1 MEVVMRLDEAINEFE
16 TQLRANQRSLHTIS
30 SYLRDLA
37 EFRTWL
43 AEQRLPDEVL
53 GLGAST
59 LCRFAT
65 ARCVTHTEDGRPKR
79 ASSIDKVKMSLRAFC
94 RYLFDAGVIATNP
107 ARVLR
112 YRRDHRV
119 PEVLSDVERERL
131 HGVLVRADGWRGAR
145 DPAILALLL
154 GTGMRLAN
162 LVALDAADVHLDD
175 RAVLIRRLK
184 GGGEVRKALSE
195 AVRLRLASWL
205 AARASFDAQCP
216 ALFVSGQRRRLCSRQ
231 VQVIV
236 RKRLREA
243 GVERRLTVHGLRHD
257 FATRLYAKTK
267 DLLLVQRAMDHRSV
281 ASTLVYARVADERV
295 TEAVVAL

>member
-1 MEVVMRLDEAINEFE
+1 MQLNQAIREFE
-16 TQLRANQRSLHTIS
+16 TQLRANQRSVHTVS
-30 SYLRDLA
+30 SYLRDLG
-37 EFRTWL
+37 EFRSWH
-43 AEQRLPDEVL
+43 AEQRVPTDVRRLD
-53 GLGAST
+53 AAT
-59 LCRFAT
+59 LCRFGT

-79 ASSIDKVKMSLRAFC
+79 PASVDKVKMSLRAFF
-94 RYLFDAGVIATNP
+94 RYLVDAGVISTNP
-107 ARVLR
+107 ARVLK

-131 HGVLVRADGWRGAR
+131 REVLAKADGWRGER
-145 DPAILALLL
+145 DAAILALLL

-162 LVALDAADVHLDD
+162 LVALDACDVRLDE

-195 AVRLRLASWL
+195 AVRQRLAVWL
-205 AARASFDAQCP
+205 AARTPLGSISP
-216 ALFVSGQRRRLCSRQ
+216 ALFVSGQRHRLSSRQ

-236 RKRLREA
+236 RRALAAA
-243 GVERRLTVHGLRHD
+243 GIERRLTVHGLRHS
-257 FATRLYAKTK
+257 FATALYAKTK

-295 TEAVVAL
+295 AAAVAGM